1 MDIEGKCFWMKMVG
15 RVPHGSVLD
24 SIVKCLTND
33 IHNCRCDAFNLDKYH
48 AYGAEKYLMKWEVRY

>member
-1 MDIEGKCFWMKMVG
+1 MVG